1 MTRALSRR
9 QALGGALGLTLGSL
23 AARSSY
29 ASAAA
34 PAPVLYIS
42 HGAPLFAV
50 HDTVRIAELR
60 AWGSRLPKPRGI
72 VVMTPHYGR
81 ERLEVGATGRGFAM
95 FNLPPQ
101 IKRRVPR
108 ELDYPTPPSEELA
121 IRLDG
126 LLGGGALLRRGQR
139 RGFDHTTWMPLLC
152 LYPAAD
158 VPVLELSYPYA
169 ADAEL
174 FALGRKLAPLRD
186 EGVLFV
192 ASGQMTHNLAAF
204 DPDDETVPGWSK
216 EFDAWATEAVEAE
229 DVDTLVD
236 WRRKA
241 PAQDL
246 AHPDDGGHYRVLL
259 VAMGVA
265 VGGSRPARDVRFPV
279 TGFEAALSKRCV
291 EVA

>member
-1 MTRALSRR
+1 MTRGLSRR
-9 QALGGALGLTLGSL
+9 SVLGGALGLTLGSL
-23 AARSSY
+23 AERGAH
-29 ASAAA
+29 AAEAA
-34 PAPVLYIS
+34 PPPVLYLS

-50 HDTVRIAELR
+50 HDSVRIAELR
-60 AWGSRLPKPRGI
+60 SWGSRLPKPRGI

-81 ERLEVGATGRGFAM
+81 EHLEVGATGRGFAM

-101 IKRRVPR
+101 MKRRVPQ

-121 IRLDG
+121 TRLDG
-126 LLGGGALLRRGQR
+126 LLGGSLPRGQR

-158 VPVLELSYPYA
+158 VPVLELAYPYVT
-169 ADAEL
+169 DGEL

-186 EGVLFV
+186 EGVLFL

-204 DPDDETVPGWSK
+204 DPDSDAVPTWSK
-216 EFDAWATEAVEAE
+216 EFDAWATEAVKAE

-236 WRRKA
+236 WRHKA

-265 VGGSRPARDVRFPV
+265 VGGAHPARDVRFPV

-291 EVA
+291 QVA